1 VAKVTVIARSLTGK
15 FIFLSGSFL
24 CLLGLFIYA
33 GFRFTHHIY
42 DEATRIN
49 LPGQIR
55 FRSFETAWLSNRIVE
70 ETEKLSP
77 EDWRFLKAELELEI
91 KRLDDIIKDLKEGRT
106 EDGIKPL
113 QYKEPIER
121 LDALSNKWNNELKP
135 ILLNLLSLPEAYPK
149 RSARRLLEPFNN
161 RIHGFVYEVDEFAKL
176 LEDDYKKEIRDFDR
190 FRIGILFFFFVAG
203 IFSVIYMRKSVLN
216 PIWELKRVTEEFS
229 KGNLKER
236 VTIKGKD
243 EIAVLAKAFNEMADS
258 LNNLIIESRTQAE
271 QVLGLYNASNSIMGI
286 KDSGGLY
293 RAICENALSILNL
306 RFVWLGLKE
315 PDFSVKP
322 VAWAGIEEGY
332 LSEIKVRWDDSPEGM
347 GPTGR
352 AIKTG
357 SPQVINNLEDP
368 VYKSWSEKALKRG
381 YRSSMAAPLM
391 LSDRQVIGTLNLYSE
406 RPYYFTPERVQIIQ
420 TFANQAGAQI
430 EDTWHIERLEERI
443 KERTR
448 EIEDAM
454 EELSALNREIEQ
466 RRKEAELAKLQA
478 EAANRAKSEF
488 LANMSHEL
496 RTPLNAIIGFSE
508 ILQDELFGSL
518 NEKQKEYIN
527 DIYHSGRHLL
537 ALINDIL
544 DLSKVESGKMELELN
559 RFSIGNLL
567 KGSLTM
573 VKEKALK
580 HNIRLSCEIGHD
592 ADIEIEADERKMKQ
606 IIFNL
611 LSNAVKFTPEG
622 GSVVLSARKISAA
635 DSGIESPADSDFIEV
650 SVKDTGIGIKQE
662 DMEKLFKPFSQ
673 LESPYSK
680 KYEGTGLGLALTK
693 RFVELHGGR
702 IWVDSEF
709 GKGSRFSF
717 VIPIRQR
724 AV

>member
-24 CLLGLFIYA
+24 CLLSLFIYA

-49 LPGQIR
+49 LAGQIR

-113 QYKEPIER
+113 QYKEPLER

-135 ILLNLLSLPEAYPK
+135 ILLNLLSLPEAYPE
-149 RSARRLLEPFNN
+149 RSRRRLLEPFNN
-161 RIHGFVYEVDEFAKL
+161 RIHGFVYEVDDFVKL
-176 LEDDYKKEIRDFDR
+176 LEEHYKKEIRDFDR
-190 FRIGILFFFFVAG
+190 FRIGMLFFFFVAG

-236 VTIKGKD
+236 VSIKGKD
-243 EIAVLAKAFNEMADS
+243 EIAVLAKAFNEMANS
-258 LNNLIIESRTQAE
+258 LNNLIIEMRTQT
-271 QVLGLYNASNSIMGI
+271 LRLYNASNSIMGI

-357 SPQVINNLEDP
+357 SPQVMNNLEDP
-368 VYKSWSEKALKRG
+368 VYKPWSEKALKRG

-420 TFANQAGAQI
+420 TFANQVGAQI
-430 EDTWHIERLEERI
+430 ENTWHIERLEQRV
-443 KERTR
+443 KERTAELER
-448 EIEDAM
+448 AL
-454 EELSALNREIEQ
+454 EELRALNRELELRQ
-466 RRKEAELAKLQA
+466 REAEFERLRA
-478 EAANRAKSEF
+478 EAATRAKSEF

-496 RTPLNAIIGFSE
+496 RTPLTAIMGFSE
-508 ILQDELFGSL
+508 VLLREMPGNL
-518 NEKQKEYIN
+518 NEKQKEYLQ
-527 DIYHSGRHLL
+527 DIYQSGEHLL
-537 ALINDIL
+537 NLINDIL
-544 DLSKVESGKMELELN
+544 DLSKIEAGRLELELE
-559 RFSIGNLL
+559 RFGIEDLIEE
-567 KGSLTM
+567 SLIFF
-573 VKEKALK
+573 KEKAMK
-580 HNIRLSCEIGHD
+580 HNIMVHKRLGEGIGELY
-592 ADIEIEADERKMKQ
+592 ADKRKVKQ
-606 IIFNL
+606 VLVNL
-611 LSNAVKFTPEG
+611 LSNAFKFTPDG
-622 GSVVLSARKISAA
+622 GTITVEVQKAVGEVVFSV
-635 DSGIESPADSDFIEV
+635 E
-650 SVKDTGIGIKQE
+650 DTGPGISEE
-662 DMEKLFKPFSQ
+662 DQKRLFRPFEQ
-673 LESPYSK
+673 LQSPLTK
-680 KYEGTGLGLALTK
+680 KVKGTGLGLHLSK
-693 RFVELHGGR
+693 RLVELHGGR
-702 IWVDSEF
+702 IWVKSEL
-709 GKGSRFSF
+709 GKGSIFSF
-717 VIPIRQR
+717 SIPE
-724 AV
+724 AKKE

>member
-1 VAKVTVIARSLTGK
+1 VAKVTIIVRSLTGK

-24 CLLGLFIYA
+24 CLLSLFIYA

-49 LPGQIR
+49 LAGQIR

-77 EDWRFLKAELELEI
+77 EGWRFLKAELELEI
-91 KRLDDIIKDLKEGRT
+91 KRLDDIIKVLKEGRT
-106 EDGIKPL
+106 EDGIRPL
-113 QYKEPIER
+113 QYKEPLER

-135 ILLNLLSLPEAYPK
+135 ILLNLLSLPEAYPE
-149 RSARRLLEPFNN
+149 RSRRRLLEPFNN
-161 RIHGFVYEVDEFAKL
+161 RIQGFVYEVDDFVKL
-176 LEDDYKKEIRDFDR
+176 IEEHYKKEIRDFDR
-190 FRIGILFFFFVAG
+190 LRIGILFFFFLAG

-258 LNNLIIESRTQAE
+258 LNNLIIESRTQTE

-286 KDSGGLY
+286 KDSEGLY
-293 RAICENALSILNL
+293 KAICENALSILNL

-357 SPQVINNLEDP
+357 SPQVMNNLEDP
-368 VYKSWSEKALKRG
+368 VYKPWSEKALKRG

-391 LSDRQVIGTLNLYSE
+391 LSDLQVIGTLNLYSE

-430 EDTWHIERLEERI
+430 ENNWHIERLEQRV
-443 KERTR
+443 KERTA
-448 EIEDAM
+448 ELEKAL
-454 EELSALNREIEQ
+454 EELRALNRELELRQ
-466 RRKEAELAKLQA
+466 KEAEFERLRA
-478 EAANRAKSEF
+478 EAATRAKSEF

-496 RTPLNAIIGFSE
+496 RTPLTAIMGFSE
-508 ILQDELFGSL
+508 VLLREMPGNL
-518 NEKQKEYIN
+518 NEKQKEYLQ
-527 DIYHSGRHLL
+527 DIYQSGEHLL
-537 ALINDIL
+537 NLINEIL
-544 DLSKVESGKMELELN
+544 DLSKIEAGKLELELE
-559 RFSIGNLL
+559 RFGIEDLIEE
-567 KGSLTM
+567 SLIFF
-573 VKEKALK
+573 KEKAMK
-580 HNIRLSCEIGHD
+580 HNIMVHKRLGEGIGELY
-592 ADIEIEADERKMKQ
+592 ADKRKVKQ
-606 IIFNL
+606 VLVNL
-611 LSNAVKFTPEG
+611 LSNAFKFTPDG
-622 GSVVLSARKISAA
+622 GTITVEVQKAVREVVFSV
-635 DSGIESPADSDFIEV
+635 E
-650 SVKDTGIGIKQE
+650 DTGPGISEE
-662 DMEKLFKPFSQ
+662 DQKRLFRPFEQ
-673 LESPYSK
+673 LQSPLTK
-680 KYEGTGLGLALTK
+680 KVKGTGLGLHLSK
-693 RFVELHGGR
+693 RLVELHGGR
-702 IWVDSEF
+702 IWVKSEL
-709 GKGSRFSF
+709 GKGSIFSF
-717 VIPIRQR
+717 SIPE
-724 AV
+724 VKKE

>member
-24 CLLGLFIYA
+24 CLLSLFIYA

-49 LPGQIR
+49 LAGQIR

-113 QYKEPIER
+113 QYKEPLER

-135 ILLNLLSLPEAYPK
+135 ILLNLLSLPEAYPE
-149 RSARRLLEPFNN
+149 RSRRRLLEPFNN
-161 RIHGFVYEVDEFAKL
+161 RIHGFVYEVDDFVKL
-176 LEDDYKKEIRDFDR
+176 LEEHYKKEIRDFDR
-190 FRIGILFFFFVAG
+190 FRIGMLFFFFLAG

-236 VTIKGKD
+236 VSIKGKD
-243 EIAVLAKAFNEMADS
+243 EIAVLAKAFNEMANS
-258 LNNLIIESRTQAE
+258 LNNLIIEMRTQT
-271 QVLGLYNASNSIMGI
+271 LRLYNASNSIMGI

-357 SPQVINNLEDP
+357 SPQVMNNLEDP
-368 VYKSWSEKALKRG
+368 VYKPWSEKALKRG

-420 TFANQAGAQI
+420 TFANQVGAQI
-430 EDTWHIERLEERI
+430 ENTWHIERLEQRV
-443 KERTR
+443 KERTAELER
-448 EIEDAM
+448 AL
-454 EELSALNREIEQ
+454 EELRALNRELELRQ
-466 RRKEAELAKLQA
+466 REAEFERLRA
-478 EAANRAKSEF
+478 EAATRAKSEF

-496 RTPLNAIIGFSE
+496 RTPLTAIMGFSE
-508 ILQDELFGSL
+508 VLLREMPGNL
-518 NEKQKEYIN
+518 NEKQKEYLQ
-527 DIYHSGRHLL
+527 DIYQSGEHLL
-537 ALINDIL
+537 NLINDIL
-544 DLSKVESGKMELELN
+544 DLSKIEAGRLELELE
-559 RFSIGNLL
+559 RFGIEDLIEE
-567 KGSLTM
+567 SLIFF
-573 VKEKALK
+573 KEKAMK
-580 HNIRLSCEIGHD
+580 HNIMVHKRLGEGIGELY
-592 ADIEIEADERKMKQ
+592 ADKRKVKQ
-606 IIFNL
+606 VLVNL
-611 LSNAVKFTPEG
+611 LSNAFKFTPDG
-622 GSVVLSARKISAA
+622 GTITVEVQKAVGEVVFSV
-635 DSGIESPADSDFIEV
+635 E
-650 SVKDTGIGIKQE
+650 DTGPGISEE
-662 DMEKLFKPFSQ
+662 DQKRLFRPFEQ
-673 LESPYSK
+673 LQSPLTK
-680 KYEGTGLGLALTK
+680 KVKGTGLGLHLSK
-693 RFVELHGGR
+693 RLVELHGGR
-702 IWVDSEF
+702 IWVKSEL
-709 GKGSRFSF
+709 GKGSIFSF
-717 VIPIRQR
+717 SIPE
-724 AV
+724 AKKE

>member
-1 VAKVTVIARSLTGK
+1 MIRSLTGK
-15 FIFLSGSFL
+15 FIFLSGSFV

-49 LPGQIR
+49 LAGQIR
-55 FRSFETAWLSNRIVE
+55 FRSFETAWLANRIVE
-70 ETEKLSP
+70 GTEKLSP
-77 EDWRFLKAELELEI
+77 ESWRFLKAELELEI

-113 QYKEPIER
+113 QYKEPLER

-135 ILLNLLSLPEAYPK
+135 ILLRTLSLPEAYPE

-161 RIHGFVYEVDEFAKL
+161 KIHGFVYEVDGFVKL
-176 LEDDYKKEIRDFDR
+176 LEEDYKKKIRDFDR

-203 IFSVIYMRKSVLN
+203 IFSVIYMRRSVLN

-243 EIAVLAKAFNEMADS
+243 EIAVLAKAFNEMADN
-258 LNNLIIESRTQAE
+258 LNALIIESRTQTE
-271 QVLGLYNASNSIMGI
+271 QVLGLFNASNSIMGI
-286 KDSGGLY
+286 KDSEGLY
-293 RAICENALSILNL
+293 KAICENALSILNL
-306 RFVWLGLKE
+306 KFVWLGLKE

-368 VYKSWSEKALKRG
+368 FYKPWSEKALKRG
-381 YRSSMAAPLM
+381 FRSSMAAPLM

-430 EDTWHIERLEERI
+430 ENAWHIERLEQRV
-443 KERTR
+443 KERTAELER
-448 EIEDAM
+448 AL
-454 EELSALNREIEQ
+454 EELRALNRELELRQ
-466 RRKEAELAKLQA
+466 KEAEFERLRA
-478 EAANRAKSEF
+478 EAATRAKSEF

-496 RTPLNAIIGFSE
+496 RTPLTAVMGFSE
-508 ILQDELFGSL
+508 VLLREIPGNL
-518 NEKQKEYIN
+518 NEKQKEYLQ
-527 DIYHSGRHLL
+527 DIYQSGEHLL
-537 ALINDIL
+537 NLINEIL
-544 DLSKVESGKMELELN
+544 DLSKIEAGKLELELEM
-559 RFSIGNLL
+559 FDIEDLIEE
-567 KGSLTM
+567 SLIFF
-573 VKEKALK
+573 KEKAMK
-580 HNIRLSCEIGHD
+580 HNIMVHKRLGEEIGELY
-592 ADIEIEADERKMKQ
+592 ADRRKVKQ
-606 IIFNL
+606 VLVNL
-611 LSNAVKFTPEG
+611 LSNAFKFTPDG
-622 GSVVLSARKISAA
+622 GTITVEVQRQDNEVVFSV
-635 DSGIESPADSDFIEV
+635 E
-650 SVKDTGIGIKQE
+650 DTGPGISEE
-662 DMEKLFKPFSQ
+662 DQKRLFRPFEQ
-673 LESPYSK
+673 LQSPLTK
-680 KYEGTGLGLALTK
+680 KVKGTGLGLHLSK
-693 RFVELHGGR
+693 RLVELHGGR
-702 IWVDSEF
+702 IWVKSEL
-709 GKGSRFSF
+709 GKGSMFSF
-717 VIPIRQR
+717 SIPEVKD
-724 AV
+724 AKEGTDS